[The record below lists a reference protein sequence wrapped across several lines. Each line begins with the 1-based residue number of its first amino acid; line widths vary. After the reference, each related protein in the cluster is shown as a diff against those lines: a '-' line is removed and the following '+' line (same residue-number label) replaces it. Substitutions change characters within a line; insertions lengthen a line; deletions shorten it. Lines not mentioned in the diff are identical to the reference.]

1 MSLTIT
7 LIIDRNLLAIKNHP
21 QDFILIIKILIIDL
35 HKKKDTEKLIILKNV
50 MILKVL
56 LINILNLKEEFNQQ
70 KATLE
75 KI

>member
-7 LIIDRNLLAIKNHP
+7 LIIDRNLLVIKNHP
-21 QDFILIIKILIIDL
+21 QDFILIIKILIIDP
-35 HKKKDTEKLIILKNV
+35 HKKKDIEKLIILKNV

-56 LINILNLKEEFNQQ
+56 LINILNLKEEFSQQ

>member
-7 LIIDRNLLAIKNHP
+7 LIIDRNLLVIKNHP

-35 HKKKDTEKLIILKNV
+35 HKKKDIEKLIILKNV

>member
-7 LIIDRNLLAIKNHP
+7 LIIDRNLLAIKNHL

-35 HKKKDTEKLIILKNV
+35 HKKKDIEKLIILKNV

-56 LINILNLKEEFNQQ
+56 LINILNPKEEFNQQ

>member
-7 LIIDRNLLAIKNHP
+7 LIIDRNLLVIKNHP

-35 HKKKDTEKLIILKNV
+35 HKKKDIEKLIILKNV

-56 LINILNLKEEFNQQ
+56 LINILNPKEEFNQQ

>member
-7 LIIDRNLLAIKNHP
+7 LIIDRNLLVIKNHP

-35 HKKKDTEKLIILKNV
+35 HKKKDIEKLIILKNV

-56 LINILNLKEEFNQQ
+56 LINILNLKEEFSQQ